1 MNTQQLRELI
11 AHLTQWQQPLEQA
24 LAAAQ
29 LETASVPDFI
39 LDLQTALDVMEGKN
53 HADDDS

>member
-11 AHLTQWQQPLEQA
+11 AYLTQWQQPLEQA

-39 LDLQTALDVMEGKN
+39 LDLQTALEATEGSN
-53 HADDDS
+53 GTNDG